1 MSSGRRAVTA
11 GSFWRTA
18 PAAALRGVAKVAP
31 AAAARRAADEA
42 PPLVEER
49 HAEAVDLR
57 LADVREPGAG
67 DRAAD
72 ARLELAQVAGA
83 RGVVE
88 REHRPAVFDGLE
100 QVGRGAPDAL
110 GGAVV
115 REQVGE
121 RRLEVAKLAH
131 EPVVLRVGDL
141 GSRLDVVAVVVVV
154 DPLAALRA

>member
-18 PAAALRGVAKVAP
+18 PAAALRGLAKAASP
-31 AAAARRAADEA
+31 ASSSSRGGREGAAQHHRDGPDRSQVRGDVLADPAVTARRAADEA

-49 HAEAVDLR
+49 HTEAVDLR

-72 ARLELAQVAGA
+72 ARLELAQVAGT

-88 REHRPAVFDGLE
+88 REHRHAVLDGLE
-100 QVGRGAPDAL
+100 QVGR
-110 GGAVV
+110 
-115 REQVGE
+115 
-121 RRLEVAKLAH
+121 
-131 EPVVLRVGDL
+131 
-141 GSRLDVVAVVVVV
+141 
-154 DPLAALRA
+154 